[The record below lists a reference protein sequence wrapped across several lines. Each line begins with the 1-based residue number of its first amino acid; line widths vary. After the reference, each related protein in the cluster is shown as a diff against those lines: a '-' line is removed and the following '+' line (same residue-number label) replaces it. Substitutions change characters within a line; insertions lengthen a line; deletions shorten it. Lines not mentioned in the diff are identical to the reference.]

1 VREVS
6 RADPLRP
13 MWTCPQCGRT
23 FANRNQTH
31 TCASLG
37 ELERHFAGSVPYV
50 RTTFEQVLAVV
61 TAFGNVEV
69 LPEKTRIALHA
80 RMSFAAF
87 MPRREWLAGHLVL
100 AREIRSPRFTRI
112 DVYSPRNVVHQFKL
126 RAPEEVDEE
135 FTAWLAEAYQVGIQ
149 RHLRS

>member
-1 VREVS
+1 
-6 RADPLRP
+6 
-13 MWTCPQCGRT
+13 MWTCPQCGRS

-31 TCASLG
+31 ACASLG
-37 ELERHFAGSVPYV
+37 ELERHFAGSGPLV
-50 RTTFEQVLAVV
+50 RATFEQVLAVV
-61 TAFGNVEV
+61 TAFGNIEV

-100 AREIRSPRFTRI
+100 ARKIRNPRFTRI

-149 RHLRS
+149 QHLRG